1 MNKLMVNCETRED
14 KKPELNARSER
25 RVDRRPARQTQ
36 NVDIS
41 VDLRNPRAPLL
52 SSSGVTWRPLLR
64 AARESSST

>member
-25 RVDRRPARQTQ
+25 RVDRRSVRQTQ

-41 VDLRNPRAPLL
+41 VDQRNPRALLL
-52 SSSGVTWRPLLR
+52 STSGVAWRPLLS
-64 AARESSST
+64 AA